1 MKKFL
6 LIVCSVLSVFTA
18 TSQTYPSQNMTLMSH
33 IDPQSTSIGVGSDS
47 RRYSGCWGW
56 AQTSKN
62 KEYAIVGSSTGTWFI
77 DVSNPA
83 APIIC
88 DSVSGRYGCTW
99 REIKTY
105 QNYCYV
111 ASDDGA
117 PNTFQ
122 IIDMSYLPDSVHVV
136 HKGTTYFERGHT
148 IWIDGNKLYVGS
160 ETKPNGGGYRSMTVY
175 SLANPAAPQFLR
187 ALASDIPAI
196 SVVHDMFVK
205 NDTVY
210 ASCAN
215 QGLRVIKFNTIT
227 NTFSQLGTL
236 TNYPGSGYN
245 HSTYITQNSK
255 YLVMCDEVPSALP
268 IKVLD
273 VQNLSNIT
281 VPSTVIPHP
290 ATTPHNPYVLGNR
303 WAFVSC
309 YQDGLNLYDISNPN
323 APTLAGF
330 FDTYPQGGFNV
341 GNYFGADYRGNW
353 GAYPYFPSGLIL
365 AVDMQNGIFLIQ
377 ANGLLGT
384 TVGLNQST
392 SALKAISVFPNPAKH
407 QVTVQL
413 PQADDY
419 VITVKNILG
428 QTVLEHTGSSF
439 KEVTLNTS
447 EMATGHY
454 ILTVASQNEIISS
467 RKLII
472 QH

>member
-1 MKKFL
+1 MKKLL
-6 LIVCSVLSVFTA
+6 LIVCCTLSVFTSK
-18 TSQTYPSQNMTLMSH
+18 SQTYPSQNMTLMSQ
-33 IDPQSTSIGVGSDS
+33 INPQSSVIGIGTDG

-56 AQTSKN
+56 FQSNKN

-77 DVSNPA
+77 DVSNPSI
-83 APIIC
+83 PIIC
-88 DSVSGRYGCTW
+88 DSVNGKFGCTW

-111 ASDDGA
+111 SSDDGA
-117 PNTFQ
+117 PNNFQ

-148 IWIDGNKLYVGS
+148 IWIDGNKLYVGGF
-160 ETKPNGGGYRSMTVY
+160 TKSNSSTLPMAVF
-175 SLANPAAPQFLR
+175 SLTNPASPTLLR
-187 ALASDIPAI
+187 TLNQDLPSIGY
-196 SVVHDMFVK
+196 VHDMFVK

-215 QGLRVIKFNTIT
+215 QGLRVIKYNTST
-227 NTFSQLGTL
+227 NTFSQLGSL
-236 TNYPGSGYN
+236 TNYPGAGYN

-273 VQNLSNIT
+273 VQNLSNIS

-290 ATTPHNPYVLGNR
+290 ATTPHNPYVVGNR

-365 AVDMQNGIFLIQ
+365 AVDMQNGVFLIQ

-384 TVGLNQST
+384 TIGLNQYAN
-392 SALKAISVFPNPAKH
+392 SALKAISVFPNPAKN
-407 QVTVQL
+407 QLTVQL
-413 PQADDY
+413 PEAGDY
-419 VITVKNILG
+419 TIILKNVLG
-428 QTVLEHTGSSF
+428 QTVLEHSANQF
-439 KEVTLNTS
+439 KEVILNTS
-447 EMATGHY
+447 EMASGHY
-454 ILTVASQNEIISS
+454 ILTVTSQNEIISS